1 MSTCNILGTVQ
12 DSGGNGLDGE
22 LRVTLDTRLI
32 DADTTPETVLVPRQ
46 FAFEVTAGAIDIDLA
61 ESETSQITY
70 LFEFWP
76 ENADTDTGFDNQ
88 AAISF
93 HAMVPNVASVQF
105 SALTPSGVTTDTLD
119 TSVERIARIIIG
131 DDDLLTALA
140 AAVVD
145 AST

>member
-1 MSTCNILGTVQ
+1 MSTCNILGTLK
-12 DSGGNGLDGE
+12 DSGGIGLDGE
-22 LRVTLDTRLI
+22 LRVILDTRLI
-32 DADTTPETVLVPRQ
+32 DSDTDPETVWLPRLY
-46 FAFEVTAGAIDIDLA
+46 AFDITAGAIDIDLA

-76 ENADTDTGFDNQ
+76 TNADTDTGFDNQ

-105 SALTPSGVTTDTLD
+105 SALTPSGITTDTLD
-119 TSVERIARIIIG
+119 TSTERVARIIIN
-131 DDDLLTALA
+131 DADLLAALA